1 MIAIE
6 EAQRRVWSACQRLDP
21 VVGRLGDALG
31 QVVAADIASGEN
43 VPPFDN
49 TAVDGYAVQAADT
62 AAAPVELD
70 VAAAVRGGPAPPL
83 SARPRGAAAPT
94 TRAATPAP

>member
-70 VAAAVRGGPAPPL
+70 VAGAVCARPAPDKCRRRRGRGPGTERARA
-83 SARPRGAAAPT
+83 SA
-94 TRAATPAP
+94 